1 MIKSD
6 RRIASKSLRVLLS
19 AGAGATALALASLSS
34 AQAADPIKIGVIA
47 EAQAVA
53 GSSIPQAAQLA
64 ADEINAAG
72 GVDGRKIEIVSYDNH
87 SSAAESVRAFQRAAT
102 EDHVNAVIASYISEV
117 VLALEPWTGRL
128 KTVMVTP
135 GAASDVITQN
145 IAKDYN
151 NLKYTFHGY
160 STSTS
165 IADATCDAAKDL
177 LVGKLHMKSAVVMSE
192 DAAWTTP
199 LDAEYLNCLPKIG
212 LQVLDHIRLSPD
224 TTDFT
229 PIFNKIEGQKPDV
242 IITGISH
249 VGVQPTVQWKQQE
262 VPIPM
267 FGVSSQ
273 ATNSSF
279 WQDTN
284 GAVEGVLYQAFAG
297 PGVAVTPKTLPFV
310 AAFNKKY
317 GNNPSYCG
325 YTAYD
330 EVYYIAE
337 AIKRAGSTDPD
348 KLVDALE
355 KTDYVG
361 TIGRVQFKGKDTP
374 NPHAMKIG
382 PDTISGLMLQWQD
395 GKQTNLW
402 PGNVANGQLKFP
414 KFIKVGSAN

>member
-1 MIKSD
+1 MKN
-6 RRIASKSLRVLLS
+6 LRVRRS
-19 AGAGATALALASLSS
+19 ALTTIGASAALVVVFATTAYTQSK
-34 AQAADPIKIGVIA
+34 DPIKIGVIA

-72 GVDGRKIEIVSYDNH
+72 GVNGRQVEIISYDDH
-87 SSAAESVRAFQRAAT
+87 SSAAEAVRAFQRAAT
-102 EDHVNAVIASYISEV
+102 EDHVSAVIASYISEV

-145 IAKDYN
+145 IAKDYD

-160 STSTS
+160 LTSTS
-165 IADATCDAAKDL
+165 IADAVCAPAKDL
-177 LVGKLHMKSAVVMSE
+177 LVNDLHMKTAVVMSE

-199 LDAEYLNCLPKIG
+199 LDAEYLKCLPEIG
-212 LQVLDHIRLSPD
+212 LKVLDHIRVSPD

-229 PIFNKIEGQKPDV
+229 PIFNKIEGEKPDV
-242 IITGISH
+242 MITGIAH

-262 VPIPM
+262 VPVPM
-267 FGVSSQ
+267 FGISAQ

-279 WQDTN
+279 WNDTN
-284 GAVEGVLYQAFAG
+284 GAVGGVLYQAVSAAD
-297 PGVAVTPKTLPFV
+297 VAVTAKTLPFV
-310 AAFNKKY
+310 AAFKAKY
-317 GNNPSYCG
+317 GNVPSYCG

-330 EVYYIAE
+330 EVYYITE
-337 AIKRAGSTDPD
+337 AIRRAGSTDPD

-355 KTDYVG
+355 RTDYVG

-374 NPHAMKIG
+374 NPHALKVG
-382 PDTISGLMLQWQD
+382 ADTITGLMLQWQD
-395 GKQTNLW
+395 GKQVNLW
-402 PGNVANGQLKFP
+402 PARVANGKLKFP
-414 KFIKVGSAN
+414 KFIKVGSTN

>member
-1 MIKSD
+1 MSNSE
-6 RRIASKSLRVLLS
+6 RSIASKRLRAVLT
-19 AGAGATALALASLSS
+19 AGAAIVALTIATHRA
-34 AQAADPIKIGVIA
+34 AQAEDPIKIGVIA

-53 GSSIPQAAQLA
+53 GASIPQAAQLA
-64 ADEINAAG
+64 ADEINAKG
-72 GVDGRKIEIVSYDNH
+72 GIKGRKIEIVTYDNH

-145 IAKDYN
+145 IAKDYD

-160 STSTS
+160 LTSTS
-165 IADATCDAAKDL
+165 LADQVCAAAKDL
-177 LVGKLHMKSAVVMSE
+177 LVNDLHMKTAVVMSE

-199 LDAEYLNCLPKIG
+199 LDAEYIKCLPTIG
-212 LQVLDHIRLSPD
+212 LQVLDHIRVSPD

-229 PIFNKIEGQKPDV
+229 PIYNKIEGEKPDV
-242 IITGISH
+242 MITGISH

-267 FGVSSQ
+267 LGISSQ

-279 WQDTN
+279 WNDTN
-284 GAVEGVLYQAFAG
+284 GAVEGVLYQGVSG
-297 PGVAVTPKTLPFV
+297 PDVAVTPKTLPFV
-310 AAFNKKY
+310 NAFKAKY
-317 GNNPSYCG
+317 GNFPSYCG

-337 AIKRAGSTDPD
+337 AIERAGSTDPD

-374 NPHAMKIG
+374 NPHALKVG
-382 PDTISGLMLQWQD
+382 PDTITGLMLQWQD
-395 GKQTNLW
+395 GKQVNLW
-402 PGNVANGQLKFP
+402 PAKVANGKLRFP